1 MSLRT
6 ARPLPAYQDIFTLLL
21 LHAEMASGGGGAQP
35 SIEPLTFPVRYVV
48 VVTKKTPP
56 SAFDIE
62 QRCGNITGF
71 GKNGKGIFETPLG
84 EKTAPSG
91 ACKAWVQ
98 ANTSCSQESTHSHE
112 CAPFLSDQFA
122 ICACMCCVFSPPACA
137 HHAVPYASLFPPPL
151 PAFPTTLAP
160 SPHCTGLL

>member
-71 GKNGKGIFETPLG
+71 GKNGKGVFETPLG
-84 EKTAPSG
+84 VKTAPSG

-98 ANTSCSQESTHSHE
+98 RGGAKSTQE
-112 CAPFLSDQFA
+112 FA
-122 ICACMCCVFSPPACA
+122 GPDHIWIDLNGTW
-137 HHAVPYASLFPPPL
+137 VPYRG
-151 PAFPTTLAP
+151 
-160 SPHCTGLL
+160 SPFNKA